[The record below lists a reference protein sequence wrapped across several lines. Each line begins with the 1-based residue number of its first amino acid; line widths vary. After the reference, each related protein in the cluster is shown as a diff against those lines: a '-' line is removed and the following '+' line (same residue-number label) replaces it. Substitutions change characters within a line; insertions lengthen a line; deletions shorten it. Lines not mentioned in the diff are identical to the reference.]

1 MRRAMSPRT
10 EPGFRPPD
18 ERPSGAEAVLRFV
31 LTLLT
36 EVVVTAVAGVI
47 VLHYGNRDMIDM
59 IAALG
64 IAFPV
69 VLGGL
74 SIVWL
79 ERSCHRCLGTSPL
92 LLLAEIWI

>member
-1 MRRAMSPRT
+1 M
-10 EPGFRPPD
+10 
-18 ERPSGAEAVLRFV
+18 
-31 LTLLT
+31 
-36 EVVVTAVAGVI
+36 I
-47 VLHYGNRDMIDM
+47 DMIDM

-69 VLGGL
+69 VLGGV

-79 ERSCHRCLGTSPL
+79 ERSCHRCLGTSPF

>member
-1 MRRAMSPRT
+1 M
-10 EPGFRPPD
+10 
-18 ERPSGAEAVLRFV
+18 
-31 LTLLT
+31 
-36 EVVVTAVAGVI
+36 I
-47 VLHYGNRDMIDM
+47 VLHYGNRDMIDMIDM

-69 VLGGL
+69 VLGGV

-79 ERSCHRCLGTSPL
+79 ERSCHRCLGTSPF